1 MFPSPRKTVS
11 SVSQKSLSH
20 SSVMVYAAPP
30 LRERALRPGRWGD
43 DEALLAGVARGDGG
57 GDGIPVLTSNPPPR
71 SACPAGRVV
80 EALQGHVDGIDGVG
94 AGLDV
99 RAGGDFL
106 GRLVVIT
113 TTITVLIGIIRH

>member
-30 LRERALRPGRWGD
+30 LRERALRPGRSGD
-43 DEALLAGVARGDGG
+43 DDGREEGDRG
-57 GDGIPVLTSNPPPR
+57 GDGMPVLTSNPPPR
-71 SACPAGRVV
+71 SCHGVSPANDVLRRGIRTACPAGRVV

-99 RAGGDFL
+99 
-106 GRLVVIT
+106 
-113 TTITVLIGIIRH
+113 

>member
-1 MFPSPRKTVS
+1 
-11 SVSQKSLSH
+11 
-20 SSVMVYAAPP
+20 MVYAAPP
-30 LRERALRPGRWGD
+30 LRERALMPGRCGD
-43 DEALLAGVARGDGG
+43 DEALLASVVRGDGG
-57 GDGIPVLTSNPPPR
+57 GDVLTSNPPPR

-99 RAGGDFL
+99 GTGGDFL

-113 TTITVLIGIIRH
+113 TTTKVLIGIIRH